1 MRKITGYAAACAC
14 LLLLTF
20 AARGFSEDA
29 LDGVPPAPAED
40 EGTIK
45 TIVIDPGHGGEDTG
59 AIGPGGV
66 NEKDITLAVAEELER
81 ELSEKT
87 GARVLLTRTD
97 DTYIELKE
105 RAAFANSVSA
115 DIFISIH
122 VNAARRKGATGVE
135 TFFLSFEASDD
146 EAREVAAF
154 ENNVVRLEGTAD
166 DAPTDDLKAIL
177 WDLTQTEAHHES
189 AKLAE
194 SIQLSLTGVTNGDN
208 RGIKQAPFI
217 VLFGAT
223 MPAVLV
229 EIGFI
234 SNPAEEKRLSSGRT
248 QKLIARA
255 ISDGVA
261 AFEKLLIK
269 RVGLVEL
276 QGADGKN

>member
-1 MRKITGYAAACAC
+1 MRKITGYVAALAC
-14 LLLLTF
+14 LFLLTF
-20 AARGFSEDA
+20 AARGFSADTF
-29 LDGVPPAPAED
+29 DGMPPTPND
-40 EGTIK
+40 GTIK

-66 NEKDITLAVAEELER
+66 KEKDITLAVAQELER

-87 GARVLLTRTD
+87 GARILLTRTD

-105 RAAFANSVSA
+105 RAAFANGVSA
-115 DIFISIH
+115 DIFISVH

-154 ENNVVRLEGTAD
+154 ENNVVTLDGTAD
-166 DAPTDDLKAIL
+166 GAPTDDLKAIL

-234 SNPAEEKRLSSGRT
+234 SNPAEEKRLSRGKT

-255 ISDGVA
+255 ISDGVE

-269 RVGLVEL
+269 RIGLVEL
-276 QGADGKN
+276 QGADAKN

>member
-14 LLLLTF
+14 LFLLTF
-20 AARGFSEDA
+20 AARGFSADTF
-29 LDGVPPAPAED
+29 DGVPPAPND
-40 EGTIK
+40 GTIK

-66 NEKDITLAVAEELER
+66 KEKDITLAVAQELER

-87 GARVLLTRTD
+87 GARILLTRTD

-115 DIFISIH
+115 DIFISVH

-154 ENNVVRLEGTAD
+154 ENNVVTLDGTAD
-166 DAPTDDLKAIL
+166 GAPTDDLKAIL

-234 SNPAEEKRLSSGRT
+234 SNPAEEKRLSRGKT

-255 ISDGVA
+255 ISDGVE

-269 RVGLVEL
+269 RIGLVEL
-276 QGADGKN
+276 QGADAKN